1 MSLLFAGEFDFHRF
15 KFLATY
21 IIYPGAFELFCVII
35 SDRALPCH
43 RLPHKLPLKVLLK
56 LCFYNKT
63 LINLQ
68 TQPLKNDLQSNP
80 NNSNKSF
87 RKMNRASLTELR
99 MHNSVLENGTR
110 VFPEVFAAYSTHLY
124 SSLLKWYKSHVMPD
138 PSLAHEAVYEALKYY
153 SEHPRA
159 YNPENGSLKKFLEI
173 GADRA
178 MQKIFE
184 REGHPLKL
192 SSTAHVLAKHFD
204 NERDMIIAKMILKN
218 DDDMPAFISLLDLG
232 SCRIK
237 QQQTEIRRH
246 TDRIRKVLEK
256 NNLLARFAKK
266 TRTKKISK
274 LEAGGLYY

>member
-1 MSLLFAGEFDFHRF
+1 
-15 KFLATY
+15 
-21 IIYPGAFELFCVII
+21 
-35 SDRALPCH
+35 
-43 RLPHKLPLKVLLK
+43 
-56 LCFYNKT
+56 
-63 LINLQ
+63 
-68 TQPLKNDLQSNP
+68 
-80 NNSNKSF
+80 
-87 RKMNRASLTELR
+87 MNRASLTELR

-192 SSTAHVLAKHFD
+192 SSTAHVLANHFD
-204 NERDMIIAKMILKN
+204 N
-218 DDDMPAFISLLDLG
+218 DLG
-232 SCRIK
+232 MCRIK
-237 QQQTEIRRH
+237 PQQTEIRRH
-246 TDRIRKVLEK
+246 TDRIRKVLEN